1 MVALIIRTVS
11 ARPQAEQ
18 FLKGSSQFS
27 SDENTV
33 ILAENE
39 LSTLTKE
46 ASSMKTESGIEE
58 SKKGQTGSSRRV
70 LTLLLQ
76 FSEHRRELTVPEMAE
91 LIDAT
96 LPTTYRYVAM
106 LKDMQ
111 ILEEG
116 RAGTYHPTARIMPVA
131 RAAQLSNSL
140 AAIARPIV
148 RETASKLRETVM
160 LMHSVG
166 ESAVCIELA
175 ECDRPMRFT
184 FQRGHSLPLGLGASG
199 KMALALLPPD
209 ARQGLP
215 LLTAAAGFEAE
226 TEEIVQRGYAV
237 SNSDIDEGVWAC
249 SVPVFVHRN
258 TAVVLTV
265 AGPASRISDSARES
279 ALDILRRS
287 AAAIRDG
294 HRELEL

>member
-1 MVALIIRTVS
+1 M
-11 ARPQAEQ
+11 
-18 FLKGSSQFS
+18 
-27 SDENTV
+27 DENRV
-33 ILAENE
+33 IPIENE
-39 LSTLTKE
+39 LSTHTKE
-46 ASSMKTESGIEE
+46 GSSMKTQVGIEE
-58 SKKGQTGSSRRV
+58 AKKGPTGSSRRV
-70 LTLLLQ
+70 LELLLQ
-76 FSEHRRELTVPEMAE
+76 FSEHQRELTVPEMAE

-96 LPTTYRYVAM
+96 VPTTYRYVAM

-111 ILEEG
+111 VLEEG

-148 RETASKLRETVM
+148 RETASRLRETVM
-160 LMHSVG
+160 LMQSIG

-209 ARQGLP
+209 VRQRLP
-215 LLTAAAGFEAE
+215 LVAAAAGFESE
-226 TEEIVQRGYAV
+226 IEEIIQRGYAV
-237 SNSDIDEGVWAC
+237 SNSEIDEGVWAC
-249 SVPVFVHRN
+249 SVPAFVHRKR
-258 TAVVLTV
+258 AVVLTV

-279 ALDILRRS
+279 ALDVLRRS
-287 AAAIRDG
+287 AAAIRAG
-294 HRELEL
+294 HADLDL